1 MDISQPANVD
11 ISEPVSGSNVI
22 DTIMGI
28 SGPDGSGDADIHE
41 QISVA
46 VPTIAM
52 NNQECKHVIYNI

>member
-11 ISEPVSGSNVI
+11 ISEPVSGNTAA

-46 VPTIAM
+46 VPTIAI
-52 NNQECKHVIYNI
+52 NNQEGKHVIYHI